1 LRLADFDDF
10 CLPDFVDF
18 VPVAAAVTAIDVD
31 GFSFVVTFSFFP
43 IASR

>member
-18 VPVAAAVTAIDVD
+18 VPVAAAAAIDVD